1 MQLVILAAGLGSR
14 FKGNKQTTAIDDD
27 GNFIIDY
34 SIFDA
39 ISAGFDSVVFI
50 IRKENTDLTEQD
62 VLDFCK
68 GKIAWYK
75 TPKYIAFVEEFPL
88 NAAGKIMKY
97 KLREIAHEMW
107 PDA

>member
-50 IRKENTDLTEQD
+50 IRKENEEVFKSTIGNRIGNRIKVRYVFQEPDSRREDSLGQD
-62 VLDFCK
+62 
-68 GKIAWYK
+68 
-75 TPKYIAFVEEFPL
+75 
-88 NAAGKIMKY
+88 
-97 KLREIAHEMW
+97 
-107 PDA
+107 